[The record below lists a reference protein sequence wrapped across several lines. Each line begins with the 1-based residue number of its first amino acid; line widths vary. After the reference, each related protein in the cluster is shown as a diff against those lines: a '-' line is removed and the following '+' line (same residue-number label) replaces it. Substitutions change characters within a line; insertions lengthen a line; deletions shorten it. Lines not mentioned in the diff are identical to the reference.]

1 MKKKIILALIQGRL
15 MHLIP
20 GKSREDENEEAEG
33 TNYKKKKALKEKKEA
48 GLSHNWNS
56 LFLGTSA
63 VADLMSEKYS
73 VEKADVV
80 LGDAGILIQS
90 FETKQ
95 HRRHNESK
103 EGEIDFQQRH

>member
-1 MKKKIILALIQGRL
+1 

-95 HRRHNESK
+95 EPK
-103 EGEIDFQQRH
+103 A